1 MEELPEPYRYTGH
14 LIRRAQQRHNALWQ
28 QEVSNRVSSVQYA
41 AMTTL
46 QRSPGMSQNDLGAAL
61 DLDRSTIADLV
72 SRMVARGVIS
82 REQDDAGRRRNVL
95 RLTPMGA
102 AEVNQLRPRVERVNQ
117 MLTVALD
124 DQQTLQLRRLLEAVL
139 APAEEA

>member
-28 QEVSNRVSSVQYA
+28 QEVSKRVSSVQYA
-41 AMTTL
+41 ALTTL
-46 QRSPGMSQNDLGAAL
+46 QRSPGMSQNELGAAL

-82 REQDDAGRRRNVL
+82 REQDATDRRRNL
-95 RLTPMGA
+95 LHLTPLGA
-102 AEVNQLRPRVERVNQ
+102 AEVNELRPGVERVNRL
-117 MLTVALD
+117 LTDPLD
-124 DQQTLQLRRLLEAVL
+124 SQQTEQLRRLLRALL